1 MLFGARGIAATFF
14 LLAAAQTAAAAISIQ
29 YTVVPVGGNVY
40 RYVYSLTNSA
50 GSPAV
55 QLFDILFDTSQYQES
70 SLTIVTPPPL
80 NAQWQQQILHSVA
93 PSIPAAYDAL
103 SLSGGIP
110 AGSTVT
116 GFAVQFTWLGTGTP
130 GPQPFQ
136 VFDSSTFAL
145 LQSGTTA
152 AAAQVVGVPG
162 ASPFSLGILGI
173 ALAIAAAVQKQLRTS
188 LPSRSR

>member
-1 MLFGARGIAATFF
+1 MLNGARGMAASFL

-55 QLFDILFDTSQYQES
+55 QLFDILFDASQYLES
-70 SLTIVTPPPL
+70 SLQIITPAPL
-80 NAQWQQQILHSVA
+80 NTQWQQQILHSVP

-103 SLSGGIP
+103 ALSGGIP

-116 GFAVQFTWLGTGTP
+116 GFSVQFTWLGTGTP

-136 VFDSSTFAL
+136 IFDSSTFAL
-145 LQSGTTA
+145 LQSGTTTA
-152 AAAQVVGVPG
+152 TGQIVGVP
-162 ASPFSLGILGI
+162 AVSPFSLGLLGI
-173 ALAIAAAVQKQLRTS
+173 ALAIAAALQTRLRTS
-188 LPSRSR
+188 LPSHSR